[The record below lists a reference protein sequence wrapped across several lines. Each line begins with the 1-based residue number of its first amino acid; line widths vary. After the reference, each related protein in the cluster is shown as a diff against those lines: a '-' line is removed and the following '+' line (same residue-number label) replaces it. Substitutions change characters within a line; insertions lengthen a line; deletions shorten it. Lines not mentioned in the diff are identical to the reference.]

1 MWLPFNLEDFISLVI
16 KLPQPNYQTKI
27 RTLIGQWIRSF
38 NHKGNI
44 NVAYWV
50 ATENAGIPNHLKG
63 K

>member
-44 NVAYWV
+44 NVAY
-50 ATENAGIPNHLKG
+50 
-63 K
+63 